1 MSTSASTSDDT
12 SADRPKGR
20 RLGYVVIGIVV
31 AICAVGWS
39 IIMANAGR
47 TPGID
52 QQTIS
57 YRVID
62 DSSVEVRW
70 QVAKPA
76 DRAARCV
83 VDALD
88 ADFAVVAQREVV
100 VPAGRSA
107 LTRTDVLRTTR
118 RAAAARVKECRT
130 M

>member
-1 MSTSASTSDDT
+1 MSTSASPT
-12 SADRPKGR
+12 APDRRKGSP
-20 RLGYVVIGIVV
+20 LGYAVIGVVV
-31 AICAVGWS
+31 AICAVGWA

-47 TPGID
+47 SPGID

-76 DRAARCV
+76 DRAVRCV

-88 ADFAVVAQREVV
+88 ANFAVVARREVV

-107 LTRTDVLRTTR
+107 LSRTDLLTTTR
-118 RAAAARVKECRT
+118 RATAARVKECRT